1 MMNIWK
7 TTTEKEVFSRVRYSA
22 ILKAKRLIPHFNLDA
37 LNFSQILIRI
47 WNSGNHESPKNR
59 KGDGNDIYWKQYSK
73 ISSTA
78 NFILKFVG
86 MAKPQN
92 VKGSKKLKTKQI
104 SQPKNA
110 LPGMLFYIFR
120 KLTASVR

>member
-1 MMNIWK
+1 
-7 TTTEKEVFSRVRYSA
+7 
-22 ILKAKRLIPHFNLDA
+22 
-37 LNFSQILIRI
+37 
-47 WNSGNHESPKNR
+47 
-59 KGDGNDIYWKQYSK
+59 
-73 ISSTA
+73 
-78 NFILKFVG
+78 